1 MKKNVLTSVTVSL
14 AAAAMISGTAM
25 AAEYKVGI
33 IQFVD
38 DASLNQIEQNIEK
51 ELTAKSEEGGDTY
64 VFDGY
69 VYNGQA
75 DSTTLNQITTQ
86 LLDDGVDVIVP
97 IATPAAQIVQA
108 ATEDNQI
115 PVVFSA
121 VSDPVGAGLAESMDA
136 PGANITGTSD
146 ALNTNAILDLMF
158 VANPDIKKVG
168 LLYSQS
174 EDSSKKPIED
184 AKAYLDEKG
193 IEYVEKT
200 GTNNTE
206 VTQAADALIAAGV
219 DAVFTPTDN
228 TVMTAE
234 LAIYEKFIDAG
245 IPHYCGADSFALNG
259 AFCGYGVDY
268 AKLGVETADIVIEV
282 LQGADPATTPIKTFD
297 NGIATVNTETAEALG
312 IDYSGFAELC
322 TGVVETVT
330 AEEFESTVSS
340 SSREGMQSVASMLAE
355 DWVAMRG
362 WAERPSYKIPAAE
375 AHLLLRPYLSLKGVC
390 YGFIIIVFCHRE
402 RPGAWLHLCAGGT
415 GSVSEL
421 FHFEYCRPVNGRLL
435 YVRVCSRCSGG
446 DHGTS
451 DPGAVCSDG
460 SRRVLWLHYG
470 VFTDEAWCRINPC
483 GNHC

>member
-14 AAAAMISGTAM
+14 AAAMISGTAM

-51 ELTAKSEEGGDTY
+51 ELTAKSEEGEDTY

-86 LLDDGVDVIVP
+86 LIDDGVDVIVP

-234 LAIYEKFIDAG
+234 LAIYEKFIEAG

-268 AKLGVETADIVIEV
+268 AKLGVETADMVIEV

-330 AEEFESTVSS
+330 AEEFE
-340 SSREGMQSVASMLAE
+340 
-355 DWVAMRG
+355 
-362 WAERPSYKIPAAE
+362 
-375 AHLLLRPYLSLKGVC
+375 
-390 YGFIIIVFCHRE
+390 
-402 RPGAWLHLCAGGT
+402 
-415 GSVSEL
+415 
-421 FHFEYCRPVNGRLL
+421 
-435 YVRVCSRCSGG
+435 
-446 DHGTS
+446 
-451 DPGAVCSDG
+451 
-460 SRRVLWLHYG
+460 
-470 VFTDEAWCRINPC
+470 
-483 GNHC
+483 